1 MNLGRPEYVSDLIV
15 YLLNGLGVEYIPL
28 NPGATIRGIHESVV
42 SYGGN
47 QSPELITCCH
57 EELAIAMAQGYY
69 LAIGR
74 KFMGKIPKGRRTPTD
89 RPPEKFQGAY
99 FYM

>member
-1 MNLGRPEYVSDLIV
+1 
-15 YLLNGLGVEYIPL
+15 
-28 NPGATIRGIHESVV
+28 
-42 SYGGN
+42 
-47 QSPELITCCH
+47 
-57 EELAIAMAQGYY
+57 MAQGYY

>member
-1 MNLGRPEYVSDLIV
+1 MSLGRPEYVSDLIV

-28 NPGATIRGIHESVV
+28 TPGATVRGIHESVV

-69 LAIGR
+69 LATGR
-74 KFMGKIPKGRRTPTD
+74 LQAAMVHDMVGLQHASKAIFKPFWTISP
-89 RPPEKFQGAY
+89 
-99 FYM
+99 